1 MIEDKIQIQ
10 LDNSLEFEFDEF
22 TLNRVS
28 NHWEI
33 AFEDEQG
40 LQSIIIEE
48 DSFNEKGELLFDIDG
63 KEKVFTQNNLKTI
76 EEFCI
81 STKLI

>member
-1 MIEDKIQIQ
+1 MIEDEIQIQ

-48 DSFNEKGELLFDIDG
+48 DSFNEEGELLFDIDG
-63 KEKVFTQNNLKTI
+63 KEKVFTQNNLKTV

-81 STKLI
+81 RSKLI

>member
-1 MIEDKIQIQ
+1 MIEDEIQVQ

-48 DSFNEKGELLFDIDG
+48 DSFNEGGELLFDIDG

-81 STKLI
+81 SSKLI

>member
-1 MIEDKIQIQ
+1 MIEDEIQIQ